1 MDIQIETKPWK
12 SRRALVAVG
21 AALVASGAV
30 AYFAMGDDNSL
41 LRIERERVQISS
53 VQRAVF
59 QDYIPI
65 RANVVPI
72 ATVYLDMTQ
81 AGRVEEVFVQEGA
94 LVEKGQVLARFSNPQ
109 LQLDVISREAEIS
122 EQLNLLSANR
132 LSLEEYLLS
141 LDERRLQMEYEIA
154 DGERRLANMERLLTT
169 GAVSQ
174 DEVMSARLL
183 LGHLQRRHEVVLKS
197 LNHQKSIRQKQYSEL
212 ETSATQLERSLE
224 VTRSN
229 LEHLTL
235 RAPFAG
241 QVSSFDLKVGQSLAQ
256 GERVGQVDDASS
268 HKLEALVDEF
278 YISRVTSG
286 QQARFELDGQAY
298 AVVVQKVSA
307 EIVNGQFKLELN
319 FIDAPPLKVRR
330 GQTIRVSLGLDEAA
344 PALVLKAGNYLQETG
359 GKWVFVLDSDG
370 ELAAKREV
378 RIGRS
383 NPEFVEILGGL
394 TGGESVVTSG
404 YGETKA
410 FDRLRLVE

>member
-1 MDIQIETKPWK
+1 MDIQIEAKPWR
-12 SRRALVAVG
+12 SRRALMI
-21 AALVASGAV
+21 AAASLVTSAAV
-30 AYFAMGDDNSL
+30 AYFAVGNDNSQ
-41 LRIERERVQISS
+41 LRIERERLQISA

-65 RANVVPI
+65 RASVVPI

-81 AGRVEEVFVQEGA
+81 AGRVEEVLIQEGA
-94 LVEKGQVLARFSNPQ
+94 QVSEGDVLARFSNPQ
-109 LQLDVISREAEIS
+109 LQLEVISREAEIS

-141 LDERRLQMEYEIA
+141 LDERRLQMEYEIG
-154 DGERRLANMERLLTT
+154 DGARKLANMERLLKT
-169 GAVSQ
+169 GAVTQ
-174 DEVMSARLL
+174 DEVLSARLL
-183 LGHLQRRHEVVLKS
+183 LDHLRSRHDVVLKS
-197 LNHQKSIRQKQYSEL
+197 LNHQKSIRQKQYAEL
-212 ETSATQLERSLE
+212 ERSATQLERSLE

-241 QVSSFDLKVGQSLAQ
+241 QVSAFDLKVGQSVAQ
-256 GERVGQVDDASS
+256 GTRVGQVDDVSS

-278 YISRVTSG
+278 YISRVTPG
-286 QQARFELDGQAY
+286 QEARFELGGQTY
-298 AVVVQKVSA
+298 AVAVQKVSA
-307 EIVNGQFKLELN
+307 EIVNGQFKLELT
-319 FIDAPPLKVRR
+319 FIDAPPLNVRR
-330 GQTIRVSLGLDEAA
+330 GQTIRISLGLDESESAV
-344 PALVLKAGNYLQETG
+344 VLKAGNYMQETG
-359 GKWVFVLDSDG
+359 GKWLFVLDQDD
-370 ELAAKREV
+370 ELAIRREV

-394 TGGESVVTSG
+394 EPGERVVTSG